1 MSNLDYTKARK
12 LGEREYQRDVA
23 AGKWPYLPA
32 LDEMLRNRN
41 ELKEEPVGQLEIP
54 LALVNGTLTKGR
66 QQSFASNYMPLLS
79 DNTEFAMKWLNVLA
93 YQEREGISDPV
104 KAYEFMGRFYI
115 AEGNKRVSVLKFL
128 GQPEILAD
136 VIRIMPPDID
146 TKDVR
151 IYREFLKFFKCT
163 NFYGLNFSEEGSYEK
178 LAEIFGMSLAERW
191 PEELILNLKSELYNF
206 SRLLTE
212 KYNTLYFA
220 DEFLLYAEVFKP
232 ESLIHDSD
240 EKIKANISLLRKE
253 FNIKT
258 ITFSENPEPEAK
270 KSFLTG
276 ILTGIIGK
284 KYSPEA
290 PLKIAFIYDGDPEKS
305 RWINGHEQ
313 GRLSLRENFSGTVET
328 RAFKNCDTSEKFDEA
343 VNSGLKDGAELFI
356 TTSPVQIEDALR
368 AAVRNPSV
376 KFLNC
381 SVHMLYNSVRT
392 YCGRM
397 YEAKFLQGMLA
408 GILTRNDK
416 IAYVSN
422 YPLCG
427 TVASINA
434 FAIGASMTNPNAEI
448 LLSWSSLKSGDW
460 HEDIKINNPGII
472 AGPDLPLPKNDDGQ
486 FGLYNL
492 SETGVNIFM
501 KCVYK
506 WGRYYSLIID
516 KFINDDWNENDN
528 ALNYWWGMSSG
539 VVDVEFSDKV
549 PANSL
554 KLINAMKGA
563 IISGAFNPFNGELIS
578 QDGSKKIVSSTEEI
592 VQMDWLNENVRGK
605 FPAYDDLTLNAQR
618 AVKANGLMIKRN

>member
-1 MSNLDYTKARK
+1 MSNLDYIKARK

-23 AGKWPYLPA
+23 AGKYPYLPA

-54 LALVNGTLTKGR
+54 LSLVNGTLTKGR

-79 DNTEFAMKWLNVLA
+79 DDTEFAMKWVNVLA
-93 YQEREGISDPV
+93 YQKREGISDPV

-128 GQPEILAD
+128 GQPEISAD

-146 TKDVR
+146 TKDIR

-163 NFYGLNFSEEGSYEK
+163 NFYGLIFAEEGYYEK
-178 LAEIFGMSLAERW
+178 LAELFGQSLAQKWTEDAV
-191 PEELILNLKSELYNF
+191 INLKSSVSTFTRLYSDNSEAF
-206 SRLLTE
+206 MMYL
-212 KYNTLYFA
+212 
-220 DEFLLYAEVFKP
+220 EVFGVR
-232 ESLIHDSD
+232 SLLDD
-240 EKIKANISLLRKE
+240 TYDKIKSNISLLRKE

-258 ITFSENPEPEAK
+258 ITFSENPESEAK

-290 PLKIAFIYDGDPEKS
+290 PLKMAFIYDGDPEKS

-313 GRLSLRENFSGTVET
+313 GRLSLKENFGGTVIT
-328 RAFKNCDTSEKFDEA
+328 KAFVNCNTSEKFDEA
-343 VNSGLKDGAELFI
+343 VQDGLKNGAELFI
-356 TTSPVQIEDALR
+356 TTSPAQIEDALR

-376 KFLNC
+376 NFLNC

-408 GILTRNDK
+408 GILARNDK

-448 LLSWSSLKSGDW
+448 FLSWSSLKSDDW
-460 HEDIKINNPGII
+460 RENLRINNPGII

-492 SETGVNIFM
+492 SETGVNIFI

-516 KFINDDWNENDN
+516 KFINDDWSDNDN

-549 PANSL
+549 PANTL
-554 KLINAMKGA
+554 KLINSMKQA
-563 IISGAFNPFNGELIS
+563 IISGAFNPFSGELIS
-578 QDGSKKIVSSTEEI
+578 QIGDKKIVSSTEEI
-592 VQMDWLNENVRGK
+592 VQMDWLNENIRGK
-605 FPAYDDLTLNAQR
+605 FPDFDDLTLSAQR
-618 AVKANGLMIKRN
+618 AVKANGLIIK